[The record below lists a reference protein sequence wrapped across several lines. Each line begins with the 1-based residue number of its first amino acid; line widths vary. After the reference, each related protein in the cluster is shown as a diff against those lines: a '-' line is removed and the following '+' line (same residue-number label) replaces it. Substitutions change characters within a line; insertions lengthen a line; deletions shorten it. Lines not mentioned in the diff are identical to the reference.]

1 MVQSRLDA
9 FKRQRKNDGDSV
21 DSQRA
26 YVYGGVHL
34 PISKIGRVA
43 LLKMQEM
50 LSVVPRATYD
60 RATIPDAVQCFRL
73 SQEHIVVP
81 RAFGF
86 DYVDGNA
93 LDDRR
98 RDGVD
103 LREVT
108 FHGSLKPGVQED
120 AYLRSLVELDRPPH
134 CCVLT
139 LPCGYGKTVVAL
151 KIAHAVNKRTLVV
164 LHKEFLL
171 SQWRERI
178 SQFLPEAT
186 VGIIQG
192 SRVVGPNSDIMLG
205 MLQTLCSRL
214 SDHSTTAFEAAAA
227 CGLVVI
233 DEAHHMGA
241 RWFSEVFFHL
251 PSKRILGLTATPV
264 RKDGCIRILHM
275 FMGKH
280 SFSLEDRND
289 DRDAPI
295 LRNIVFASTSRLA
308 RDISAGETQ
317 RLKTTLTKDP
327 RRNKIILDT
336 CLELVGAG
344 RNVLCLSDRVA
355 HLKYLLAGFLERC
368 APTASASLYVGGQ
381 KQEER
386 SRAEK
391 ECQMLFGTFAM
402 AQEGLDVARLDTL
415 VLASPASDV
424 TQAVGRIL
432 RPCAEK
438 QEPLIVDMQDDLCL
452 QFLRQNEHR
461 RRFYSRSGISLEG
474 GAAGTMSGAARY
486 ESV

>member
-139 LPCGYGKTVVAL
+139 LPCG
-151 KIAHAVNKRTLVV
+151 
-164 LHKEFLL
+164 
-171 SQWRERI
+171 
-178 SQFLPEAT
+178 
-186 VGIIQG
+186 
-192 SRVVGPNSDIMLG
+192 
-205 MLQTLCSRL
+205 
-214 SDHSTTAFEAAAA
+214 
-227 CGLVVI
+227 
-233 DEAHHMGA
+233 
-241 RWFSEVFFHL
+241 
-251 PSKRILGLTATPV
+251 
-264 RKDGCIRILHM
+264 
-275 FMGKH
+275 
-280 SFSLEDRND
+280 
-289 DRDAPI
+289 
-295 LRNIVFASTSRLA
+295 
-308 RDISAGETQ
+308 
-317 RLKTTLTKDP
+317 
-327 RRNKIILDT
+327 
-336 CLELVGAG
+336 
-344 RNVLCLSDRVA
+344 
-355 HLKYLLAGFLERC
+355 
-368 APTASASLYVGGQ
+368 
-381 KQEER
+381 
-386 SRAEK
+386 
-391 ECQMLFGTFAM
+391 
-402 AQEGLDVARLDTL
+402 
-415 VLASPASDV
+415 
-424 TQAVGRIL
+424 
-432 RPCAEK
+432 
-438 QEPLIVDMQDDLCL
+438 
-452 QFLRQNEHR
+452 
-461 RRFYSRSGISLEG
+461 
-474 GAAGTMSGAARY
+474 
-486 ESV
+486 